1 MILAGQWFKGAELAT
16 TMAAFGVFWGVGAF
30 VGPMAGGASMDLWDP
45 YGLPL
50 TLVIV
55 AGLFFVISL
64 FPWFYRLP
72 KIEKVS

>member
-1 MILAGQWFKGAELAT
+1 M
-16 TMAAFGVFWGVGAF
+16 V
-30 VGPMAGGASMDLWDP
+30 GGASMDLWDP

-64 FPWFYRLP
+64 FPRFYRQP
-72 KIEKVS
+72 KKDNVS